1 MKKLHLL
8 LLTVI
13 MGLFLLTSCS
23 SGGKEEI
30 PKPPQTDSPGTD
42 NPSTDEPEPDE
53 PGTDDPSTDEPE
65 PDEPGTDDPEPDNP
79 GTDNPSTDEPEPD
92 DPEPDDPEPEITTTM
107 SGLNFTFAGGISPI
121 SFTTNVAWTLSISGG
136 EGWCTASTTSGKA
149 GSQEINITVGFNEST
164 SKRKA
169 TITIKAET
177 ATQSFTIEQE
187 ARPEDNTNNPNGN
200 INDMNWG

>member
-1 MKKLHLL
+1 
-8 LLTVI
+8 
-13 MGLFLLTSCS
+13 MGLFLLTSCF

-42 NPSTDEPEPDE
+42 NPSTDEPEPDD
-53 PGTDDPSTDEPE
+53 PG
-65 PDEPGTDDPEPDNP
+65 
-79 GTDNPSTDEPEPD
+79 TDEPEPD

-200 INDMNWG
+200 VNDMNWG

>member
-8 LLTVI
+8 FLTVI
-13 MGLFLLTSCS
+13 IGLFLLTSCS

-53 PGTDDPSTDEPE
+53 PGTDNPSTDEPE
-65 PDEPGTDDPEPDNP
+65 PDDPGTDEPGTDDPEPDNP
-79 GTDNPSTDEPEPD
+79 GTDNPSTDEPSTDEPGTD

-149 GSQEINITVGFNEST
+149 GSQGINITVGFNEST

-169 TITIKAET
+169 TITITTFNKKT
-177 ATQSFTIEQE
+177 AKVVVTVK
-187 ARPEDNTNNPNGN
+187 
-200 INDMNWG
+200 

>member
-65 PDEPGTDDPEPDNP
+65 PDDP
-79 GTDNPSTDEPEPD
+79 GTDNPSTDEPSTDEPGTD

-136 EGWCTASTTSGKA
+136 EGWCTTSTTSGKA

-187 ARPEDNTNNPNGN
+187 ARPKDNTNNPNGN
-200 INDMNWG
+200 VNDMNWG

>member
-13 MGLFLLTSCS
+13 MGLFLLTSCF

-53 PGTDDPSTDEPE
+53 PGTDDPD
-65 PDEPGTDDPEPDNP
+65 TDDPEPDNPGTDNP

-107 SGLNFTFAGGISPI
+107 SGLNFTFAGGINPI

-136 EGWCTASTTSGKA
+136 EGWCTASTTSGEA

-177 ATQSFTIEQE
+177 ATQSFTIEQV

-200 INDMNWG
+200 VNDMNWG

>member
-53 PGTDDPSTDEPE
+53 PGTDDPSTDELE
-65 PDEPGTDDPEPDNP
+65 PDDP

-177 ATQSFTIEQE
+177 HVLKIIPTTPTETST
-187 ARPEDNTNNPNGN
+187 T
-200 INDMNWG
+200 